1 MAKIISKRARVLV
14 ALTKG
19 QKLTAK
25 QISSRFGVAN
35 PSATISDLRRRDG
48 QTVVI
53 THSTTKKGTTTSKY
67 MLSTTV

>member
-1 MAKIISKRARVLV
+1 MKKIISKRARVLV

-19 QKLTAK
+19 QKLSAK
-25 QISSRFGVAN
+25 QITSRFGVAN

-48 QTVVI
+48 QKVVI
-53 THSTTKKGTTTSKY
+53 THNTTKNGSVSSKY

>member
-48 QTVVI
+48 KKVVV
-53 THSTTKKGTTTSKY
+53 THNTTKKGTTTSKY